1 MAMSDIQRYP
11 WRLFQNKYELDIYV
25 LITSNC
31 LFSLAGS
38 MQKWLAHFFFLRRNE
53 ETLKNEHFKIEKVR
67 YLTHFLSDEGFKG
80 TVVNRTLSSLN
91 YGSFEITLTVPL
103 CVRNHFSTNPSI
115 QDGECTCLQRAP
127 ECASL
132 SDTGWPGE

>member
-1 MAMSDIQRYP
+1 MQNWQCPIYNGTLEDFFRTVWIRY
-11 WRLFQNKYELDIYV
+11 LCFV
-25 LITSNC
+25 SSNC

-38 MQKWLAHFFFLRRNE
+38 MQQWLP
-53 ETLKNEHFKIEKVR
+53 HFKIEKVR

-91 YGSFEITLTVPL
+91 YRSLDFSLTVPL